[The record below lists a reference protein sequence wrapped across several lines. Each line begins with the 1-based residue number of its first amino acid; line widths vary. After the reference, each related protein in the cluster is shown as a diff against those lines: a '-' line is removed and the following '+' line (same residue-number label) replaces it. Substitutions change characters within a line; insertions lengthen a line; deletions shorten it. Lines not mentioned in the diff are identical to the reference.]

1 MMERKGARM
10 IIPVRCFTCGK
21 LIGDKWEE
29 FAKRV
34 KAGENSGKV
43 LDELGVTR
51 YCCRRMLLSHVE
63 IIDEIIRFYERPTMN
78 NKEETT

>member
-1 MMERKGARM
+1 M

-29 FAKRV
+29 FSKRV
-34 KAGENSGKV
+34 KNGEPAGKV
-43 LDELGVTR
+43 LDDLGVTR

-63 IIDEIIRFYERPTMN
+63 IIDELTRFHIGRNMRD
-78 NKEETT
+78 EED